1 MRERFVYWNDGHIT
15 RRCSTTALGPQSV
28 PVPRLS
34 SVKPTACR
42 PLRPVSA
49 ALSTGTVAFVP
60 IGGEM
65 NRKNDTAVILDVA
78 IEQHKLILAGY
89 ERALL
94 NESLDLRVP
103 VKNAME
109 NLRSALD
116 YMAHDIYEA
125 CCQPKQAA
133 SGQPDLKNIYFP
145 FCGN

>member
-1 MRERFVYWNDGHIT
+1 
-15 RRCSTTALGPQSV
+15 
-28 PVPRLS
+28 
-34 SVKPTACR
+34 
-42 PLRPVSA
+42 
-49 ALSTGTVAFVP
+49 
-60 IGGEM
+60 M